1 LLVAVQ
7 LKPEQ
12 EERLQQLAAERGVT
26 LEQVLSEVLDG
37 YLNHMEGLMADL
49 REGEESAER
58 DGWLTQEEV
67 FERLNH
73 RLRKTA

>member
-1 LLVAVQ
+1 MAVQ

-49 REGEESAER
+49 RGGEESAER

>member
-1 LLVAVQ
+1 
-7 LKPEQ
+7 
-12 EERLQQLAAERGVT
+12 
-26 LEQVLSEVLDG
+26 
-37 YLNHMEGLMADL
+37 MEGLMADL